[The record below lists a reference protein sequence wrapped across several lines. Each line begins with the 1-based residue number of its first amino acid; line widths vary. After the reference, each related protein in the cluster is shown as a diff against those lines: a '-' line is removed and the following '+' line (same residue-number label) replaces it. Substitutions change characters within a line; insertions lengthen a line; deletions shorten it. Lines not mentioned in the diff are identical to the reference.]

1 MENGVENLVVP
12 VALVS
17 FLEFSAEGRGRQ
29 ETTAK

>member
-1 MENGVENLVVP
+1 MGNGVENLVVP

-17 FLEFSAEGRGRQ
+17 FLEFSEGTGRQ